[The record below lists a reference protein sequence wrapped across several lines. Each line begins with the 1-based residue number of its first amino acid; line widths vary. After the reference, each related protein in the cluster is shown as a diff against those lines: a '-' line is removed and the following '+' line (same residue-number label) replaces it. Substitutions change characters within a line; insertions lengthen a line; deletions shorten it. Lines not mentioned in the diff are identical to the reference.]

1 MYFIM
6 NNIIEEFKNI
16 CKHETIY
23 KTNEIHNNELQC
35 SDLVLG
41 REYREYIDKHN
52 DILFVI
58 NCEYDE
64 APERC
69 TLNYYSQHWGN
80 KAFNELLDK
89 HKLMYEWYDCCVA
102 FVSNDE
108 EHDLTD
114 CKVAI

>member
-1 MYFIM
+1 M

-16 CKHETIY
+16 CKHEFFY
-23 KTNEIHNNELQC
+23 KTNEIDKNEY
-35 SDLVLG
+35 SD
-41 REYREYIDKHN
+41 YIDKHN

-69 TLNYYSQHWGN
+69 TLNYYSQYWGN

-114 CKVAI
+114 CEVAI